1 MEKVRNMSEEQRLS
15 WLKSNPKSVT
25 NAQVKGKYK
34 FLQKYYHRGV
44 FYLVSKHTLSLSHLL
59 TLSLS
64 LLSLSLTYSPSLSLS
79 LLSLSLLSLSLSLL
93 SLSLLSLSLS
103 RMKKM
108 RCSNATSLSQHWRII
123 SINQFYHK

>member
-15 WLKSNPKSVT
+15 WLKSNPKTVT

-44 FYLVSKHTLSLSHLL
+44 FYLVSKHTLSLSL
-59 TLSLS
+59 THPL
-64 LLSLSLTYSPSLSLS
+64 PP
-79 LLSLSLLSLSLSLL
+79 
-93 SLSLLSLSLS
+93 LS

-108 RCSNATSLSQHWRII
+108 RCSDATSLNQHWRII